1 MMEWIISSSVLI
13 AAVWAGRALLK
24 GKISLRL
31 QYGLWALVLVRLLVP
46 VSLFDSPISVQN
58 VVEQQEFPRIYEDSY
73 VRIPVRDYETAYE
86 QVVQR
91 YEAEG
96 VEITPSREPMIQ
108 KEAHR
113 QMNLNLSLDQIV
125 KAVWLA
131 GMAVMGIGLVASNA
145 HFYLRLRRS
154 RKKLEAVWVPVK
166 IYITGAV
173 RTPCLYGVFRPAIY
187 VAPEVAADEKTLKYV
202 LNHEVTHFRHF
213 DHIWAAL
220 RSLCLVLHWYNPLV
234 WVAAKLSRQDCEM
247 ACDEG
252 TLMLLGEENRGD
264 YGRTLVDLTC
274 HAGHPSLLI
283 SATTMT
289 GGKREMKERIVLLM
303 KHPKTALITA
313 IAVALCGAILIGCT
327 FTGAGEATEPDE
339 TTPAETTTPVETTVP
354 PESADTL
361 DPVVVADEIRNLF
374 VWENW
379 DIENWYCNAMT
390 GLFGAPEDVD
400 LYAMFD
406 RGYSNDDLT
415 EDEVAF
421 FNNAFGWQ
429 VDPIKIARITG
440 KEMDSLLVKY
450 LGVSLEQTNKVN
462 LDRFYYYE
470 PSDAYL
476 CYLEYL
482 NYGIFNDFPI
492 EDIRVFED
500 GHAVVIYANGNDWY
514 ELILMKKEN
523 RWMIESNTPVINAGT
538 DGAIELTKEL
548 RQEICNVVSLF
559 AEVDEGETNPFW
571 WALSDMY
578 ETAEDIDFLKF
589 VQGGDPANIP
599 GEEKE
604 FLSRETGEGV
614 YNRWI
619 ARITGDELDSVLTD
633 CYGITLVD
641 TNHVNLDA
649 FYYYEPND
657 AYLLVDAWS
666 GWWDPGI
673 LEVRVISDE
682 RLEIVH
688 NNYAFHTNFICNATM
703 VKRDGKWV
711 IESNLPYRD
720 SSMYTLPEGAVEL
733 TGEQLLEINE
743 AFAALKYPDP
753 GNISEPTWDPIHCF
767 FITCYDSVE
776 NLQLGVFLP
785 YCPGFEMVESD
796 AELEMMYEKLGA
808 EGWPEKKKH
817 PFEKVDALLLKYTG
831 VSLYDVKKSGW
842 TAPYLE
848 EYEAFYAYT
857 SDAAWG
863 TFKCVGGYVTGDGAV
878 LYGWDTQY
886 MTVQNGS
893 RDWQESDTVL
903 TLREEDGQYYIVSH
917 LPLEAE

>member
-31 QYGLWALVLVRLLVP
+31 QYSLWALVLVRLLVP

-58 VVEQQEFPRIYEDSY
+58 VVEQQEIPRIYEDSY

-154 RKKLEAVWVPVK
+154 RKTLEAVWVPVK
-166 IYITGAV
+166 VYTTGAV

-187 VAPEVAADEKTLKYV
+187 VTPEVAADEKTLKYV

-327 FTGAGEATEPDE
+327 FTGAGETTEPKNTEPAGNMESTENTNLNTNVSTEPSE
-339 TTPAETTTPVETTVP
+339 TTDPEETLAAGTFVDE
-354 PESADTL
+354 ERIKQEIYMTL
-361 DPVVVADEIRNLF
+361 GGNDHYVNHFDIAMFCEFEDPR
-374 VWENW
+374 
-379 DIENWYCNAMT
+379 
-390 GLFGAPEDVD
+390 DVD
-400 LYAMFD
+400 VGKLFSQ
-406 RGYSNDDLT
+406 GYKQNWMPQEEKDYLT
-415 EDEVAF
+415 QLLGKNISQMTVCRVSGEQMNEVLMKC
-421 FNNAFGWQ
+421 FG
-429 VDPIKIARITG
+429 ITMEESKKI
-440 KEMDSLLVKY
+440 
-450 LGVSLEQTNKVN
+450 N
-462 LDRFYYYE
+462 LD
-470 PSDAYL
+470 
-476 CYLEYL
+476 
-482 NYGIFNDFPI
+482 
-492 EDIRVFED
+492 
-500 GHAVVIYANGNDWY
+500 H
-514 ELILMKKEN
+514 
-523 RWMIESNTPVINAGT
+523 
-538 DGAIELTKEL
+538 
-548 RQEICNVVSLF
+548 
-559 AEVDEGETNPFW
+559 
-571 WALSDMY
+571 
-578 ETAEDIDFLKF
+578 
-589 VQGGDPANIP
+589 
-599 GEEKE
+599 
-604 FLSRETGEGV
+604 
-614 YNRWI
+614 
-619 ARITGDELDSVLTD
+619 
-633 CYGITLVD
+633 
-641 TNHVNLDA
+641 

-657 AYLLVDAWS
+657 AYLLAYGEPVYYDTHEFELR
-666 GWWDPGI
+666 I
-673 LEVRVISDE
+673 LSNDRAEYIHYPEVI
-682 RLEIVH
+682 
-688 NNYAFHTNFICNATM
+688 YQMYKATL
-703 VKRDGKWV
+703 VKQDGQWI
-711 IESNLPYRD
+711 IESNVPYDYILPYE
-720 SSMYTLPEGAVEL
+720 MPEGAVRL
-733 TGEQLLEINE
+733 TKDQVAHVYEEFWYMRSWEEDGLFHASTMPVNGFFRCFYSAPEEIRLVDFLRYFSSFGFSDRWYKEGEIWRYDQPVVTDEEFEHLKQLDNCP
-743 AFAALKYPDP
+743 FAD
-753 GNISEPTWDPIHCF
+753 
-767 FITCYDSVE
+767 VE
-776 NLQLGVFLP
+776 NLDQLGLQLRHVPEEDVDAVIYHYTEVHLDELHDAGVNSSNLYSEKYGAYYSISSDFGP
-785 YCPGFEMVESD
+785 GTFYCIDGYIYQDTVVLFALDSSVSVS
-796 AELEMMYEKLGA
+796 A
-808 EGWPEKKKH
+808 EG
-817 PFEKVDALLLKYTG
+817 DNSY
-831 VSLYDVKKSGW
+831 Y
-842 TAPYLE
+842 
-848 EYEAFYAYT
+848 
-857 SDAAWG
+857 WG
-863 TFKCVGGYVTGDGAV
+863 P
-878 LYGWDTQY
+878 
-886 MTVQNGS
+886 
-893 RDWQESDTVL
+893 TVL
-903 TLREEDGQYYIVSH
+903 TLREEDGRYYIVSH